1 MEIAEFLGGGE
12 CQNSK
17 TLEPIDKKFGMDD
30 YVGDDS
36 LHTKTQN
43 DCLIGGMA
51 AYMWNITLAWF
62 LVILSYFLWPQI
74 LLASRDK
81 TIEPIFTRFA

>member
-36 LHTKTQN
+36 LHTKTQTIAS
-43 DCLIGGMA
+43 LG
-51 AYMWNITLAWF
+51 AWRH
-62 LVILSYFLWPQI
+62 ICEISP
-74 LLASRDK
+74 SRG
-81 TIEPIFTRFA
+81 F